1 MTLRPGAMCRLP
13 ADSASEVERR
23 HAACIELDQTIVPG
37 NAVLTKRNKRRAAG
51 ALLVGGLIFVLIG
64 VGGYLTTQRSLSDA
78 GWVTHTQEVIASID
92 EIQAGML
99 SAESSARGYVLTDNE
114 AFLGVYADAI
124 GRLPERIVRL
134 DALVQD
140 NPTQR
145 RNVVVLSRLVD
156 ARLAQIDE
164 LLHSYRKQ
172 GLDGARAAIAR
183 GVFQTSS
190 SLRRQV
196 QTMTEL
202 ERQQLIR
209 RNAATTRS
217 AQWVLWVTV
226 IGIASGLLV
235 MLLAYRLL
243 SRELERRTRAE
254 DDASRTSERL
264 IESFAAL
271 ERTSAGLEA
280 LARYSGLLQNCRDAE
295 EALEITARTI
305 APLIPGAAGA
315 VYLLRASRD
324 RAEQV
329 VAWGEMADDAS
340 ASIAPDNCWAL
351 RRDRTHVVMD
361 AGQGMLCQHAGVNLP
376 AHAATACIPL
386 SAQGTQLGMLAL
398 RSEDPDDLA
407 SLTVAEAAAEQ
418 LSLALHNLRLRETL
432 RQQSIRDPLTGLY
445 NRRYLEE
452 TLSHELARCTRRALP
467 LSVLMLDVDHFKRF
481 NDLHGHSGGDR
492 VLAAIGELLLAQTR
506 GEDICCRYGGEELT
520 IILPEVDL
528 PTACMMAEKLR
539 AGIEALQ
546 VMGDGVCLPKVTASF
561 GAASFPAHAS
571 TVASLLQRADAALYR
586 AKQGGRNQVV
596 SADVLVSVA

>member
-1 MTLRPGAMCRLP
+1 M
-13 ADSASEVERR
+13 
-23 HAACIELDQTIVPG
+23 
-37 NAVLTKRNKRRAAG
+37 LTKQAKRHAAG
-51 ALLVGGLIFVLIG
+51 ALLLGGAIFVVIG
-64 VGGYLTTQRSLSDA
+64 IGGYFTTQRSLADA
-78 GWVTHTQEVIASID
+78 GWVTHTQEVLAGID
-92 EIQAGML
+92 EIQAGLL
-99 SAESSARGYVLTDNE
+99 SAESSVRGYVLTDNE

-134 DALVQD
+134 EALVQD
-140 NPTQR
+140 NPVQG
-145 RNVVVLSRLVD
+145 RNARELNRLVET
-156 ARLAQIDE
+156 RLVQIND
-164 LLHSYRKQ
+164 LLHSYRSH
-172 GLDGARAAIAR
+172 GLDGARGSIAR

-190 SLRRQV
+190 ALRRQV

-202 ERQQLIR
+202 ERHQLVKR
-209 RNAATTRS
+209 TQTNALS
-217 AQWVLWVTV
+217 ARWVLRMTV
-226 IGIASGLLV
+226 IGIVSGLLV

-243 SRELERRTRAE
+243 ARELQRRVRAE
-254 DDASRTSERL
+254 DDASHTSERL
-264 IESFAAL
+264 VESFAAL

-329 VAWGEMADDAS
+329 VAWGAMADGDS
-340 ASIAPDNCWAL
+340 ASIAPETCWAL
-351 RRDRTHVVMD
+351 RRDRTHVVED
-361 AGQGMLCQHAGVNLP
+361 ASQGMLCRHADANLP
-376 AHAATACIPL
+376 THASTVCIPL

-398 RSEDPDDLA
+398 RSDQPGGLS

-418 LSLALHNLRLRETL
+418 LSLALHSLRLRETL

-452 TLSHELARCTRRALP
+452 ALNHELARCTRREQP

-492 VLAAIGELLLAQTR
+492 VLAAIGELLLTQTR

-528 PTACMMAEKLR
+528 ATARRMAEKLR

-546 VMGDGVCLPKVTASF
+546 VMADGVSLPKITASF
-561 GAASFPAHAS
+561 GAASFPQHAG
-571 TVASLLQRADAALYR
+571 TAAQLLRRADEALYR
-586 AKQGGRNQVV
+586 AKQAGRNQVV
-596 SADVLVSVA
+596 SAPEAADADYAQKP

>member
-1 MTLRPGAMCRLP
+1 M
-13 ADSASEVERR
+13 
-23 HAACIELDQTIVPG
+23 
-37 NAVLTKRNKRRAAG
+37 LTKKAKRHAAG
-51 ALLVGGLIFVLIG
+51 ALLLGGMIFVLIG
-64 VGGYLTTQRSLSDA
+64 VGGYFTTQRSLSDA

-99 SAESSARGYVLTDNE
+99 SAESSVRGYVLTDNE

-140 NPTQR
+140 NPVQR
-145 RNVVVLSRLVD
+145 RNVVALGRLVD
-156 ARLAQIDE
+156 MRLVQIND

-172 GLDGARAAIAR
+172 GLDGARASIAR

-202 ERQQLIR
+202 ERQQLVK
-209 RNAATTRS
+209 RNDTNARS

-226 IGIASGLLV
+226 VGIFSGLLV

-243 SRELERRTRAE
+243 SRELERRVLAE
-254 DDASRTSERL
+254 DAASTTSERL
-264 IESFAAL
+264 IESFATL

-280 LARYSGLLQNCRDAE
+280 LARYSGLLQNCRNAE

-329 VAWGEMADDAS
+329 VAWGTMADDDN
-340 ASIAPDNCWAL
+340 ASIAPDTCWAL
-351 RRDRTHVVMD
+351 RRDRAHVVED
-361 AGQGMLCQHAGVNLP
+361 ASQGMLCQHVGANLP
-376 AHAATACIPL
+376 AHASTACIPL

-398 RSEDPDDLA
+398 RSEDPRDLA

-452 TLSHELARCTRRALP
+452 ALNHELARCTRRVQP
-467 LSVLMLDVDHFKRF
+467 LSVLMLDVDHFKQF

-492 VLAAIGELLLAQTR
+492 VLAAIGDFLLAQTR

-528 PTACMMAEKLR
+528 ATACRMAEKLR
-539 AGIEALQ
+539 AGIESLQ
-546 VMGDGVCLPKVTASF
+546 VMADGVSLPKVSASF
-561 GAASFPAHAS
+561 GAASFPEHAGNM
-571 TVASLLQRADAALYR
+571 AQLLRRADEALYR
-586 AKQGGRNQVV
+586 AKQAGRNQVV
-596 SADVLVSVA
+596 SAGTPAAG

>member
-1 MTLRPGAMCRLP
+1 M
-13 ADSASEVERR
+13 
-23 HAACIELDQTIVPG
+23 
-37 NAVLTKRNKRRAAG
+37 LTKRTKRRAAG

-156 ARLAQIDE
+156 ARLVQIDE

-452 TLSHELARCTRRALP
+452 TLSHELARPRAGGHWRIVAGADAWRRHLLP
-467 LSVLMLDVDHFKRF
+467 VRRRRIDDHPARSRST
-481 NDLHGHSGGDR
+481 NR
-492 VLAAIGELLLAQTR
+492 VH
-506 GEDICCRYGGEELT
+506 DGGEIARRHRGPAGHGLWR
-520 IILPEVDL
+520 LS
-528 PTACMMAEKLR
+528 AEGHRLVR
-539 AGIEALQ
+539 RGQLSRSRQ
-546 VMGDGVCLPKVTASF
+546 HRGLV
-561 GAASFPAHAS
+561 AA
-571 TVASLLQRADAALYR
+571 T
-586 AKQGGRNQVV
+586 GGRGAV
-596 SADVLVSVA
+596 SRQTGWPQSGRERGWACIRGLNASSRACCCGLSQRPVSRSRRSDPHRARLANPGASA

>member
-1 MTLRPGAMCRLP
+1 M
-13 ADSASEVERR
+13 V
-23 HAACIELDQTIVPG
+23 
-37 NAVLTKRNKRRAAG
+37 TKRTKRRAAG

-64 VGGYLTTQRSLSDA
+64 VGGYFTTRQSLSDA
-78 GWVTHTQEVIASID
+78 SWVTHTQEVIASID
-92 EIQAGML
+92 EIQAGIL
-99 SAESSARGYVLTDNE
+99 SAESSVRGYVLTDNE

-124 GRLPERIVRL
+124 GRLPERLVRL

-140 NPTQR
+140 NPQQQ
-145 RNVVVLSRLVD
+145 RNVATLSRLVD
-156 ARLAQIDE
+156 GRLVQIDD
-164 LLHSYRKQ
+164 LLHSYRTQ
-172 GLDGARAAIAR
+172 GLDGARTSIAR
-183 GVFQTSS
+183 GMFQTSS

-196 QTMTEL
+196 QTMAEL
-202 ERQQLIR
+202 ERRQLVL
-209 RNAATTRS
+209 RNDATTRS

-226 IGIASGLLV
+226 IGIVSGLLV

-254 DDASRTSERL
+254 DQASHTSERL
-264 IESFAAL
+264 TESFAAL

-280 LARYSGLLQNCRDAE
+280 LSRYSGLLQNCRDAE
-295 EALEITARTI
+295 EALEVTARTI
-305 APLIPGAAGA
+305 APLMPGAAGA

-329 VAWGEMADDAS
+329 VAWGAMADDAG

-361 AGQGMLCQHAGVNLP
+361 ASQGMLCQHAGVNLP
-376 AHAATACIPL
+376 PQAGTACIPL

-398 RSEDPDDLA
+398 RSEDPSDLA

-452 TLSHELARCTRRALP
+452 TLNHELARCTRRVLP
-467 LSVLMLDVDHFKRF
+467 LSVLMLDVDHFKQF

-492 VLAAIGELLLAQTR
+492 VLAAIGALLLSQTR

-528 PTACMMAEKLR
+528 LTACMMAEKLR
-539 AGIEALQ
+539 VGIEALQ
-546 VMGDGVCLPKVTASF
+546 VMGDGVSLPKVTASF
-561 GAASFPAHAS
+561 GAASFPDHAG
-571 TVASLLQRADAALYR
+571 TVAQLLQRADEALYR

-596 SADVLVSVA
+596 SAHVLANAA

>member
-1 MTLRPGAMCRLP
+1 M
-13 ADSASEVERR
+13 
-23 HAACIELDQTIVPG
+23 
-37 NAVLTKRNKRRAAG
+37 LTKRTKRRAAG

-156 ARLAQIDE
+156 ARLVQIDE

-254 DDASRTSERL
+254 NDASRTSERL

-361 AGQGMLCQHAGVNLP
+361 AGQGML
-376 AHAATACIPL
+376 
-386 SAQGTQLGMLAL
+386 
-398 RSEDPDDLA
+398 
-407 SLTVAEAAAEQ
+407 
-418 LSLALHNLRLRETL
+418 
-432 RQQSIRDPLTGLY
+432 
-445 NRRYLEE
+445 
-452 TLSHELARCTRRALP
+452 
-467 LSVLMLDVDHFKRF
+467 
-481 NDLHGHSGGDR
+481 
-492 VLAAIGELLLAQTR
+492 
-506 GEDICCRYGGEELT
+506 
-520 IILPEVDL
+520 
-528 PTACMMAEKLR
+528 
-539 AGIEALQ
+539 
-546 VMGDGVCLPKVTASF
+546 
-561 GAASFPAHAS
+561 
-571 TVASLLQRADAALYR
+571 
-586 AKQGGRNQVV
+586 
-596 SADVLVSVA
+596 

>member
-1 MTLRPGAMCRLP
+1 M
-13 ADSASEVERR
+13 
-23 HAACIELDQTIVPG
+23 
-37 NAVLTKRNKRRAAG
+37 LTKRTKRRAAG

-156 ARLAQIDE
+156 ARLVQIDE

-243 SRELERRTRAE
+243 SRELERRTR
-254 DDASRTSERL
+254 
-264 IESFAAL
+264 
-271 ERTSAGLEA
+271 
-280 LARYSGLLQNCRDAE
+280 
-295 EALEITARTI
+295 
-305 APLIPGAAGA
+305 
-315 VYLLRASRD
+315 
-324 RAEQV
+324 
-329 VAWGEMADDAS
+329 
-340 ASIAPDNCWAL
+340 
-351 RRDRTHVVMD
+351 
-361 AGQGMLCQHAGVNLP
+361 
-376 AHAATACIPL
+376 
-386 SAQGTQLGMLAL
+386 
-398 RSEDPDDLA
+398 
-407 SLTVAEAAAEQ
+407 
-418 LSLALHNLRLRETL
+418 
-432 RQQSIRDPLTGLY
+432 
-445 NRRYLEE
+445 
-452 TLSHELARCTRRALP
+452 
-467 LSVLMLDVDHFKRF
+467 
-481 NDLHGHSGGDR
+481 
-492 VLAAIGELLLAQTR
+492 
-506 GEDICCRYGGEELT
+506 
-520 IILPEVDL
+520 
-528 PTACMMAEKLR
+528 
-539 AGIEALQ
+539 
-546 VMGDGVCLPKVTASF
+546 
-561 GAASFPAHAS
+561 
-571 TVASLLQRADAALYR
+571 
-586 AKQGGRNQVV
+586 
-596 SADVLVSVA
+596 

>member
-1 MTLRPGAMCRLP
+1 M
-13 ADSASEVERR
+13 
-23 HAACIELDQTIVPG
+23 
-37 NAVLTKRNKRRAAG
+37 LTKKAKRRAAG
-51 ALLVGGLIFVLIG
+51 ALLLGGAIFVLIG
-64 VGGYLTTQRSLSDA
+64 VGGYFTTQRSLSDA
-78 GWVTHTQEVIASID
+78 GWVTHTQEVLAGID
-92 EIQAGML
+92 EIQAGLL
-99 SAESSARGYVLTDNE
+99 SAESSVRGYVLTDNE

-140 NPTQR
+140 NPVQR
-145 RNVVVLSRLVD
+145 RNARALGQLVDKRLV
-156 ARLAQIDE
+156 QIND
-164 LLHSYRKQ
+164 LLHSYRAH
-172 GLDGARAAIAR
+172 GLDGARGSIAR
-183 GVFQTSS
+183 GVFQTSAA
-190 SLRRQV
+190 LRRQV

-202 ERQQLIR
+202 ERHELVKR
-209 RNAATTRS
+209 TEANTSS
-217 AQWVLWVTV
+217 AQWVLRMTV
-226 IGIASGLLV
+226 IGIVSGLLV

-243 SRELERRTRAE
+243 ARELQRRVHAE
-254 DDASRTSERL
+254 DAASHTSERL
-264 IESFAAL
+264 VESFAAL

-329 VAWGEMADDAS
+329 VAWGAMADGDS
-340 ASIAPDNCWAL
+340 PSIAPDTCWAL
-351 RRDRTHVVMD
+351 RRDRTHVVDD
-361 AGQGMLCQHAGVNLP
+361 ASAGMLCRHADANLP
-376 AHAATACIPL
+376 AHASTVCIPL

-398 RSEDPDDLA
+398 RSDDPGGLA
-407 SLTVAEAAAEQ
+407 TLTVAEAAAEQ
-418 LSLALHNLRLRETL
+418 LSLVLHSLRLRETL

-452 TLSHELARCTRRALP
+452 ALNHELARCTRRVQP

-528 PTACMMAEKLR
+528 PVACMMAEKLR

-546 VMGDGVCLPKVTASF
+546 VMADGVSLPKITASF
-561 GAASFPAHAS
+561 GVASFPEHAGN
-571 TVASLLQRADAALYR
+571 AAQLLRRADEALYR
-586 AKQGGRNQVV
+586 AKQAGRNQVV
-596 SADVLVSVA
+596 GAAVLARAEPAPLPLSDIAARQR

>member
-1 MTLRPGAMCRLP
+1 M
-13 ADSASEVERR
+13 
-23 HAACIELDQTIVPG
+23 
-37 NAVLTKRNKRRAAG
+37 LTKRTKRRAAG

-164 LLHSYRKQ
+164 LLHCYRKQ

-183 GVFQTSS
+183 GVFQTAS

-196 QTMTEL
+196 QAMTEL
-202 ERQQLIR
+202 ERQQLVR
-209 RNAATTRS
+209 RNAATKRS
-217 AQWVLWVTV
+217 AQWALWVTA
-226 IGIASGLLV
+226 IGIVSGLLV

-264 IESFAAL
+264 IESFAVL

-340 ASIAPDNCWAL
+340 TSIAPDNCWAL

-361 AGQGMLCQHAGVNLP
+361 ASAGMLCQHAGVKLP
-376 AHAATACIPL
+376 ATAATACIPL

-452 TLSHELARCTRRALP
+452 TLNHELARCTRRALP
-467 LSVLMLDVDHFKRF
+467 LSILMLDVDHFKRF

-561 GAASFPAHAS
+561 GAASFPDHAG

-596 SADVLVSVA
+596 GADVLAFVA

>member
-1 MTLRPGAMCRLP
+1 
-13 ADSASEVERR
+13 
-23 HAACIELDQTIVPG
+23 H
-37 NAVLTKRNKRRAAG
+37 
-51 ALLVGGLIFVLIG
+51 
-64 VGGYLTTQRSLSDA
+64 
-78 GWVTHTQEVIASID
+78 
-92 EIQAGML
+92 
-99 SAESSARGYVLTDNE
+99 
-114 AFLGVYADAI
+114 
-124 GRLPERIVRL
+124 
-134 DALVQD
+134 
-140 NPTQR
+140 
-145 RNVVVLSRLVD
+145 
-156 ARLAQIDE
+156 
-164 LLHSYRKQ
+164 
-172 GLDGARAAIAR
+172 
-183 GVFQTSS
+183 
-190 SLRRQV
+190 
-196 QTMTEL
+196 
-202 ERQQLIR
+202 
-209 RNAATTRS
+209 
-217 AQWVLWVTV
+217 
-226 IGIASGLLV
+226 
-235 MLLAYRLL
+235 
-243 SRELERRTRAE
+243 
-254 DDASRTSERL
+254 
-264 IESFAAL
+264 
-271 ERTSAGLEA
+271 
-280 LARYSGLLQNCRDAE
+280 
-295 EALEITARTI
+295 
-305 APLIPGAAGA
+305 
-315 VYLLRASRD
+315 
-324 RAEQV
+324 
-329 VAWGEMADDAS
+329 
-340 ASIAPDNCWAL
+340 NCWAL

-452 TLSHELARCTRRALP
+452 TLSHELARCTRRELP

-596 SADVLVSVA
+596 SADVLASVA